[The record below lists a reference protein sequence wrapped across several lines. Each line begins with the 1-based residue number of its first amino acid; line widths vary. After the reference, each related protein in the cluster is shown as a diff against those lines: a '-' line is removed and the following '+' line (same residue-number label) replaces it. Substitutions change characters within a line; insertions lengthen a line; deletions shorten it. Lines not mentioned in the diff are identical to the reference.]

1 MSERP
6 GLRVLDTARMV
17 VDDVNQLLNRRRLP
31 NAAQLRG
38 AAESITGNIQEG
50 FGRDAGPDRNQFLRF
65 ARASAEET
73 NERLRA
79 RFGAKDIPAKV
90 YWSLHHR
97 LVAIVRMLNN
107 VMSNAARA

>member
-1 MSERP
+1 MSEKPR
-6 GLRVLDTARMV
+6 LRVLDCARMV
-17 VDDVNQLLNRRRLP
+17 VDDINHLLKRRRMP

-65 ARASAEET
+65 ARASAEEA
-73 NERLRA
+73 NDRLRT

-90 YWSLHHR
+90 YWPLHHR

-107 VMSNAARA
+107 LMS